1 MLQIKWVWKNL
12 QQRGKSQYIIGIILA
27 VVYSALSIVNPQLSS
42 IIVDNVIVGTV
53 NESGEVVRNM
63 EYLVPVALSM
73 IGVTVI
79 MHISN
84 FISCMLAEH
93 SSQNLVLNL
102 RKYLYNNIQN
112 QEMGFFDIF
121 RTGDIMTRLTGDL
134 DMLRHSISY
143 LFRTILVYTLL
154 LVCGISAS
162 FAINSRF
169 ALCLIAVLPVTVIV
183 SKVYGKKI
191 HPLFVKIRNSLSDIN
206 VCAQENIEG
215 NRVVKAFA
223 SEEFEKE
230 RFRTRN
236 KAFYDANL
244 ETNRVWLKFYL
255 PLTFSGQYMGVVI
268 PLLGSFFLI
277 KGWMTAGELSAFSM
291 LTWTLAGPLGG
302 LVNLLNDVQRFFAS
316 AEKVIEIYYQC
327 PTIQNKD
334 DGLILTDD
342 FEGHIRFE
350 DVSFRF
356 KGETIL
362 ENITFDIAPGQTVA
376 IMGETGCGKT
386 TIINLLERF
395 YDVKEGR
402 ITIDGINVKRWNLQ
416 SLRSKFGVATQDVFL
431 FSDTVEGNIAYG
443 NVNMSMADVEK
454 SAQIAQVT
462 FVSRLVDGYD
472 TIIGERGVGLSG
484 GQRQRI
490 ALARALAIKPR
501 ILILDDTTSA
511 VDMETEELIQR
522 GLDSLE
528 FPCTKIIIAQRI
540 SSVKHADKI
549 IVLNNK
555 RIEEMGTH
563 EELLKNKG
571 YYYGIHCI
579 QNGIEEDGEEAD
591 YGQK

>member
-1 MLQIKWVWKNL
+1 MLQIKWIWKNL
-12 QQRGKSQYIIGIILA
+12 HRGRSQYVVSIILSILF
-27 VVYSALSIVNPQLSS
+27 SALCLVNPFLSS
-42 IIVDNVIVGTV
+42 ILVDNVIVGTV
-53 NESGEVVRNM
+53 NEAGETVRNM
-63 EYLVPVALSM
+63 EYLIPVAVAM

-79 MHISN
+79 THASN
-84 FISCMLAEH
+84 FGSGMLAEH
-93 SSQNLVLNL
+93 ASQNLVLNL

-112 QEMGFFDIF
+112 QEMGFFNSF

-143 LFRTILVYTLL
+143 LFKQL
-154 LVCGISAS
+154 LVCILLFVCGITAS
-162 FAINSRF
+162 FVINARF
-169 ALCLIAVLPVTVIV
+169 AVFLVIV
-183 SKVYGKKI
+183 TPIIAIISSVYGKKI
-191 HPLFVKIRNSLSDIN
+191 RPYFVDVRNTLSDIN
-206 VCAQENIEG
+206 TCAQENIEG

-244 ETNRVWLKFYL
+244 EVNRIWLKFYL
-255 PLTFSGQYMGVVI
+255 PLTFGGQYMGIVI

-291 LTWTLAGPLGG
+291 LSWTLASPLGSI
-302 LVNLLNDVQRFFAS
+302 VALLNDVQRFFAS
-316 AEKVIEIYYQC
+316 SEKVMEIYYQC

-350 DVSFRF
+350 DVTFRF
-356 KGETIL
+356 KGETVL
-362 ENITFDIAPGQTVA
+362 ENISFDIAPGQTVA
-376 IMGETGCGKT
+376 IMGETGSGKT

-443 NVNMSMADVEK
+443 NESISMEDVEK
-454 SAQIAQVT
+454 SAKTAQVD
-462 FVSRLVDGYD
+462 FINRLTDGYD

-501 ILILDDTTSA
+501 ILVLDDTTSA

-522 GLDSLE
+522 GLDSLD

-571 YYYGIHCI
+571 YYYNINCI
-579 QNGIEEDGEEAD
+579 QNGVDDGEEAD
-591 YGQK
+591 YGQE

>member
-1 MLQIKWVWKNL
+1 MLQIKWIWKNL
-12 QQRGKSQYIIGIILA
+12 HRGRSQYVVSIILSILF
-27 VVYSALSIVNPQLSS
+27 SALCLVNPFLSS
-42 IIVDNVIVGTV
+42 ILVDNVIVGTV
-53 NESGEVVRNM
+53 NEAGETVRNM
-63 EYLVPVALSM
+63 EYLIPVAVAM

-79 MHISN
+79 THASN
-84 FISCMLAEH
+84 FWSGMLAEH
-93 SSQNLVLNL
+93 ASQNLVLNL

-112 QEMGFFDIF
+112 QEMGFFNSF

-143 LFRTILVYTLL
+143 LFKQL
-154 LVCGISAS
+154 LVCILLFVCGITAS
-162 FAINSRF
+162 FVINARF
-169 ALCLIAVLPVTVIV
+169 AVFLVIV
-183 SKVYGKKI
+183 TPIIAIISSVYGKKI
-191 HPLFVKIRNSLSDIN
+191 RPYFVDVRNTLSDIN
-206 VCAQENIEG
+206 TCAQENIEG

-244 ETNRVWLKFYL
+244 EVNRIWLKFYL
-255 PLTFSGQYMGVVI
+255 PLTFGGQYMGIVI

-291 LTWTLAGPLGG
+291 LSWTLASPLGSI
-302 LVNLLNDVQRFFAS
+302 VALLNDVQRFFAS
-316 AEKVIEIYYQC
+316 SEKVMEIYYQC

-350 DVSFRF
+350 DVTFRF
-356 KGETIL
+356 KGETVL
-362 ENITFDIAPGQTVA
+362 ENISFDIAPGQTVA
-376 IMGETGCGKT
+376 IMGETGSGKT

-443 NVNMSMADVEK
+443 NESISMEDVEK
-454 SAQIAQVT
+454 SAKTAQVD
-462 FVSRLVDGYD
+462 FINRLTDGYD

-501 ILILDDTTSA
+501 ILVLDDTTSA
-511 VDMETEELIQR
+511 VDMETEELIQQ
-522 GLDSLE
+522 GLDSLD

-571 YYYGIHCI
+571 YYYNINCI
-579 QNGIEEDGEEAD
+579 QNGVDDGEEAD
-591 YGQK
+591 YGQE

>member
-1 MLQIKWVWKNL
+1 MLQIKWIWKNL
-12 QQRGKSQYIIGIILA
+12 HRGRSQYVVSIILSILF
-27 VVYSALSIVNPQLSS
+27 SALCLVNPFLSS
-42 IIVDNVIVGTV
+42 ILVDNVIVGTV
-53 NESGEVVRNM
+53 NEAGETVRNM
-63 EYLVPVALSM
+63 EYLIPVAVAM

-79 MHISN
+79 THASN
-84 FISCMLAEH
+84 FWSGMLAEH
-93 SSQNLVLNL
+93 ASQNLVLNL

-112 QEMGFFDIF
+112 QEMGFFNSF

-143 LFRTILVYTLL
+143 LFKQL
-154 LVCGISAS
+154 LVCILLFVCGITAS
-162 FAINSRF
+162 FVINARF
-169 ALCLIAVLPVTVIV
+169 AVFLVIV
-183 SKVYGKKI
+183 TPIIAIISSVYGKKI
-191 HPLFVKIRNSLSDIN
+191 RPYFVDVRNTLSDIN
-206 VCAQENIEG
+206 TCAQENIEG

-244 ETNRVWLKFYL
+244 EVNRIWLKFYL
-255 PLTFSGQYMGVVI
+255 PLTFGGQYMGIVI

-291 LTWTLAGPLGG
+291 LSWTLASPLGSI
-302 LVNLLNDVQRFFAS
+302 VALLNDVQRFFAS
-316 AEKVIEIYYQC
+316 SEKVMEIYYQC

-350 DVSFRF
+350 DVTFRF
-356 KGETIL
+356 KGETVL
-362 ENITFDIAPGQTVA
+362 ENISFDIAPGQTVA
-376 IMGETGCGKT
+376 IMGETGSGKT

-443 NVNMSMADVEK
+443 NESITMEDVEK
-454 SAQIAQVT
+454 SAKTAQVD
-462 FVSRLVDGYD
+462 FINRLTDGYD

-501 ILILDDTTSA
+501 ILVLDDTTSA
-511 VDMETEELIQR
+511 VDMETEELIQQ
-522 GLDSLE
+522 GLDSLD

-571 YYYGIHCI
+571 YYYNINCI
-579 QNGIEEDGEEAD
+579 QNGVDDGEEAD
-591 YGQK
+591 YGQE